1 MSIPEHTIYVI
12 DKFVLKTHIETRE
25 NISRNYLL
33 IRLTEALAEALE
45 QNAYDVEKIEIRVI
59 GKERTTSIILYVRK
73 TME

>member
-59 GKERTTSIILYVRK
+59 GKERTTSIILYVK
-73 TME
+73 KVVE